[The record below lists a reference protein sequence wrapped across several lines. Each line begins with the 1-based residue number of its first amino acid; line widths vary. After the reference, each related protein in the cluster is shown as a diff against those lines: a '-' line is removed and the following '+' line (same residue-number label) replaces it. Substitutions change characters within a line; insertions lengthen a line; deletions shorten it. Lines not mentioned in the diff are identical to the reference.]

1 VARHFHYNLRMRPV
15 NYLKTLPS
23 FYVSSMKQTLA
34 TIERRIPFEPAPP
47 RPTVLVPG
55 AFCTGSVMNR
65 LGRELNRRGMSVC
78 VPPTFPYYLSALANI
93 CRLQRSA
100 EALAKWLGDLAAA
113 RGIEEVNVVG
123 HSNGALIALLAAGRL
138 KRVRIRRVVTMA
150 APFGGFP
157 AARPLGL
164 LIPCCRDIAAG
175 SDVLQKVAGAESLVV
190 LCLVADRDSLLPPV
204 VQFLSGSERKVMEG
218 FQHMDFIV
226 GRPEQIEKTAEH
238 IVRCLKNEN

>member
-1 VARHFHYNLRMRPV
+1 MRPV

-34 TIERRIPFEPAPP
+34 TIERRLPFEPFPP

-65 LGRELNRRGMSVC
+65 LGLELSRRGMSVC
-78 VPPTFPYYLSALANI
+78 VPPAFPYYFSALANL

-100 EALAKWLGDLAAA
+100 EALAGWLDDLGTT
-113 RGIEEVNVVG
+113 RGFEEVNVVG

-138 KRVRIRRVVTMA
+138 SRVRVCRVVSMA

-157 AARPLGL
+157 AARPLGW
-164 LIPCCRDIAAG
+164 LIPCCRDIAAE
-175 SDVLQKVAGAESLVV
+175 SDTLQKAIEAQDLVA
-190 LCLVADRDSLLPPV
+190 LCLVADHDSLLPPV
-204 VQFLSGSERKVMEG
+204 VQFLPGADRVVMEG

-226 GRPEQIEKTAEH
+226 GKPGQIQKTAEH
-238 IVRCLKNEN
+238 IVRCLNNGA

>member
-1 VARHFHYNLRMRPV
+1 MRPV

-23 FYVSSMKQTLA
+23 FYVSSLRQTLA
-34 TIERRIPFEPAPP
+34 TIERRLPFEPAPP

-78 VPPTFPYYLSALANI
+78 VPPTFPYYFSSLANI

-100 EALAKWLGDLAAA
+100 EAFAGWLDDLGAS
-113 RGIEEVNVVG
+113 RGFDQVNVVG
-123 HSNGALIALLAAGRL
+123 HSNGALIALLSAGRL
-138 KRVRIRRVVTMA
+138 SRVRICRVVSMA

-175 SDVLQKVAGAESLVV
+175 SDTLQKAIAAQDLVA

-204 VQFLSGSERKVMEG
+204 VQFLPGSDRTVMEG

-226 GRPEQIEKTAEH
+226 GKPEQIRKTAEQ
-238 IVRCLKNEN
+238 IVRCLDNGG

>member
-1 VARHFHYNLRMRPV
+1 MRPV
-15 NYLKTLPS
+15 KYLKTLPS

-34 TIERRIPFEPAPP
+34 TIQRRLPFEPSPP

-65 LGRELNRRGMSVC
+65 LGRELCRRGMSVC

-93 CRLQRSA
+93 CRLRRSA
-100 EALAKWLGDLAAA
+100 ESFSLWLDNFQAT

-123 HSNGALIALLAAGRL
+123 HSNGALIALLAVGML
-138 KRVRIRRVVTMA
+138 SRVRIRRVVTMA

-164 LIPCCRDIAAG
+164 LIPCCRDIAAD
-175 SDVLQKVAGAESLVV
+175 SDVLQEVAKAEHLVS

-204 VQFLSGSERKVMEG
+204 VQFLSGTDRKVMEG

-226 GRPEQIEKTAEH
+226 GRPGQIKKTAEQ
-238 IVRCLKNEN
+238 IVRCLKNGS

>member
-1 VARHFHYNLRMRPV
+1 MRV
-15 NYLKTLPS
+15 FNYLKTIPS
-23 FYVSSMKQTLA
+23 FYVSSAKQTLA
-34 TIERRIPFEPAPP
+34 TLQPRIPFEPAPP

-65 LGRELNRRGMSVC
+65 LGRELEGRGLSVC
-78 VPPTFPYYLSALANI
+78 VPPSFPYYLSALANT

-100 EALAKWLGDLAAA
+100 EAFSGWLDDLAA
-113 RGIEEVNVVG
+113 RHRVSKVDVVG
-123 HSNGALIALLAAGRL
+123 HSNGALIALLGVSMLR
-138 KRVRIRRVVTMA
+138 RVRVRRVVTMA

-164 LIPCCRDIAAG
+164 VIPCCRDIFAG
-175 SDVLQKVAGAESLVV
+175 SAVLEKVLSAKESVA

-204 VQFLSGSERKVMEG
+204 VQFLSGSRKVVMEG

-226 GRPEQIEKTAEH
+226 GKPEQIGKTADE
-238 IVRCLKNEN
+238 IVRCLNNGA

>member
-1 VARHFHYNLRMRPV
+1 MRPV

-34 TIERRIPFEPAPP
+34 TIGRRIPFEPSPP

-65 LGRELNRRGMSVC
+65 LGSELNRRGLSVC
-78 VPPTFPYYLSALANI
+78 VPPTFPYYLSSLANI

-100 EALAKWLGDLAAA
+100 EAFAEWLDDLGAA
-113 RGIEEVNVVG
+113 RGFEEVNVVG

-138 KRVRIRRVVTMA
+138 SRVRICRVVSMA

-164 LIPCCRDIAAG
+164 LIPCCRDIAAD
-175 SDVLQKVAGAESLVV
+175 SDALQRAIEAQDLVA
-190 LCLVADRDSLLPPV
+190 LCLVADHDSLLPPV
-204 VQFLSGSERKVMEG
+204 VQFLPGSDRAVMQG

-226 GRPEQIEKTAEH
+226 GRPEQIEKTAEQ
-238 IVRCLKNEN
+238 IIRCFHNGG